1 MCNKPSG
8 FPDIGIA
15 NRGSK
20 RRFGEHP
27 LCRESEFFHTLVYGG
42 NADFYFKDH
51 GDGMGIE
58 AIIVTGI
65 IGITSFFI
73 GWFVNSKIGQ
83 NKISSAEERSK
94 KIMADA
100 ERDAAAVQ
108 KEKMLEV
115 KDEWYRKKHEFE
127 NEANQKRNKLQA
139 YEKQLNGREENIDR
153 KVDLLGKKEKEVQNL
168 QKNNEVRSNELD
180 QKLQQLDQMIAEENL
195 KLERASGM
203 SRDEARKLLMDNLLD
218 SVKTEA
224 AQTLKDIRDKA
235 KEDGKKE
242 AQKIIVQAIQ
252 RTAAD
257 HAVETTVSV
266 LQIQS
271 DEMKGRIIGRE
282 GRNIRAFEA
291 ATGVDVI
298 VDDTPEAVILSGF
311 DAFRREVARI
321 SLERLIA
328 DGRIH
333 PARIEEVVE
342 KVKAELEEEV
352 KRVGENTL
360 LEVGLPGAHIEV
372 VKYIGKMKYRT
383 SYGQNLL
390 QHSIEVAYLCG
401 VMAAELGIDINLA
414 KRAGLLHDIGKTVD
428 RSIEGPH
435 AIIGLELTKKFNEHP
450 IVVNAVGAHHDDI
463 PMEHPIA
470 ALVQAADSI
479 SGARPGARRESVE
492 GYIKRLEKLEE
503 IAKSFRGVQ
512 STFAIQAGREIR
524 VIVEHDKIDDA
535 MADQLAQDI
544 AHKIQQEMEYPG
556 QIKVV
561 VIREVR
567 AVSFAK

>member
-1 MCNKPSG
+1 
-8 FPDIGIA
+8 
-15 NRGSK
+15 
-20 RRFGEHP
+20 
-27 LCRESEFFHTLVYGG
+27 
-42 NADFYFKDH
+42 
-51 GDGMGIE
+51 MGIE